1 MYKII
6 GALGVVL
13 LAISTT
19 VVQLAA
25 LDPAPTAN
33 SVLAEKSSI
42 IMGGQAAVLVP
53 NNLSNS
59 QHQLLNTAYAIAK
72 ADGHK
77 NPELVQ
83 GIILQESKA
92 GAMAS
97 YKVAGNPGDQ
107 YYGIGQLKIGA
118 TREVMAAFPKLW
130 SQYKFQTRTDDELKA
145 NLILN
150 QTFNIEVTSK
160 YLKIL
165 QTRYGFS
172 GRELVNAYNRGPG
185 GVKAVG
191 NDFHYAIGAETKLA
205 AYKRG
210 AS

>member
-42 IMGGQAAVLVP
+42 IMGGQAAVLIP

-59 QHQLLNTAYAIAK
+59 QRQLLNAAYAIAK

-92 GAMAS
+92 GAMSS

-107 YYGIGQLKIGA
+107 YYGLMQIKKEAALDVLKVYP
-118 TREVMAAFPKLW
+118 EL
-130 SQYKFQTRTDDELKA
+130 YKKYSFQTRTNDELVA
-145 NLILN
+145 NLIL
-150 QTFNIEVTSK
+150 TPKFNIEVGSK

-191 NDFHYAIGAETKLA
+191 NDFHYAIGAEAKLA

-210 AS
+210 SL